1 MSIQSG
7 LAAASARE
15 TAAYTDILLP
25 AIRRNI
31 MVISGV
37 TLGLP
42 ILNLLNKILNSWSL
56 NNWRLTADDRWK
68 REREVAV
75 VTGGCGG
82 IGKDLVLGLIRR
94 GVKVAIFDVQP
105 LLEDLQA
112 DANVLYLRT
121 DITLETSI
129 AESAAVLRKT
139 FGDPTILINNA
150 GIATPHTILDTLAG
164 FLNRIFAVNA
174 IALWLMTKEFLPSMI
189 REDKGHIANISSVTA
204 YMALPSMVDYCASK
218 AASLTFHE
226 GLNCEL
232 ETKYKASGVVT
243 TIVQPGWV
251 RTPMSPSN
259 ADEIEKAQGKMLSPR
274 EVAERTLRQIYS
286 GRGGQIVLPEKLWFF
301 SSLKRV
307 AQLDAGAPSRRDGKS
322 QFALEDSRCSL
333 EKMVASA
340 GLGVELSVVRSVH
353 RS

>member
-1 MSIQSG
+1 MSVQLG
-7 LAAASARE
+7 LAAASAGA

-42 ILNLLNKILNSWSL
+42 IFNLVNKFLNSWAL
-56 NNWRLTADDRWK
+56 NSWRLTADGRWK
-68 REREVAV
+68 WDSEVAV

-82 IGKDLVLGLIRR
+82 IGKELVLGLVRR

-105 LLEDLQA
+105 LPEDLQD

-121 DITLETSI
+121 DITLETRI

-150 GIATPHTILDTLAG
+150 GIATPHTILDTPAV
-164 FLNRIFAVNA
+164 FLDRIFAVNA

-232 ETKYKASGVVT
+232 KTKYKASGVVT
-243 TIVQPGWV
+243 TIVQPSWV

-274 EVAERTLRQIYS
+274 EVAKRTLRQIYS
-286 GRGGQIVLPEKLWFF
+286 GRGGQIVLPEKMWFF
-301 SSLKRV
+301 SSLKGWPNWMQELLRE
-307 AQLDAGAPSRRDGKS
+307 AMGRA
-322 QFALEDSRCSL
+322 SL
-333 EKMVASA
+333 
-340 GLGVELSVVRSVH
+340 L
-353 RS
+353 